1 MAKKDIKLTQDLKF
15 LQTKLV
21 KMQAQGAVLI
31 KEVTQMQNNLSTLN
45 KQINTTQEN
54 IEKLS
59 TNNDD
64 LIFSE
69 HSILRYIERVMGVD
83 IEALK
88 EKILPKEERQSILK
102 TANSLS
108 FKKDGVSFKIKDGI
122 IITITKEIQN

>member
-15 LQTKLV
+15 FQTKLA
-21 KMQAQGAVLI
+21 KMEAQRSVLI
-31 KEVTQMQNNLSTLN
+31 KEVTQMQNNLSGLN
-45 KQINTTQEN
+45 KQIKTLEEN
-54 IEKLS
+54 IHKLS

-88 EKILPKEERQSILK
+88 EKILPKKERQSILK
-102 TANSLS
+102 ASNPLN
-108 FKKDGVSFKIKDGI
+108 FEKMVSTLK
-122 IITITKEIQN
+122 